1 MGRGLGAFDAKR
13 AAYEAVSGTVVNQ
26 AAVMTYIDIFHIIV
40 YVSLGALLLLLLF
53 QRAQNRG
60 GESAAH

>member
-1 MGRGLGAFDAKR
+1 M
-13 AAYEAVSGTVVNQ
+13 VNQ
-26 AAVMTYIDIFHIIV
+26 AAVMTYIDIFHIIA
-40 YVSLGALLLLLLF
+40 YVSLGALLLLLF